1 MLISLGIGAI
11 VALVSLVLR
20 VAAFFRL
27 TIPLLY
33 TMLVPTLFSKWFYAN
48 HDLAYLIGYAL
59 LGLTALSWIIS
70 LVRKIREIR
79 ADRLEEQLSMDI
91 LRRRICESNEVDEN
105 GYRIVNVEGLFR

>member
-20 VAAFFRL
+20 LAAFFRL

-33 TMLVPTLFSKWFYAN
+33 ALLAPTLLSKWFYAN
-48 HDLAYLIGYAL
+48 YDLAYYIGYAL
-59 LGLTALSWIIS
+59 VGLTALSWIIS
-70 LVRKIREIR
+70 LIRKIQEIR

-91 LRRRICESNEVDEN
+91 LRRRIRESDDVDEY
-105 GYRIVNVEGLFR
+105 GYRIVSVEGLFR